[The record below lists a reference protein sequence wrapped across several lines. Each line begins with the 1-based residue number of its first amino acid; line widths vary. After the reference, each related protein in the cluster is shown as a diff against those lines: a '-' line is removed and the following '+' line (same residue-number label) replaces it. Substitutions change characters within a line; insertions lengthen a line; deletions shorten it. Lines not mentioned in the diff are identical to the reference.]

1 MSSMQANKK
10 RRLPKVLSILFGSS
24 LVSLAMAMSGGPAN
38 AYYQVCAGPEAGFD
52 ACFRCYYTN
61 TGFGYC
67 YDSYGNVGNQCCTSG
82 EGAEGHG
89 WCQAWSGHCC

>member
-24 LVSLAMAMSGGPAN
+24 LVSLAMAMSSGPAN
-38 AYYQVCAGPEAGFD
+38 AYYTVCAGQNASFD
-52 ACFRCYYTN
+52 ACFRCYYT
-61 TGFGYC
+61 
-67 YDSYGNVGNQCCTSG
+67 NVGNQCCTSG

-89 WCQAWSGHCC
+89 WCQAWSGTCC